1 MRRFI
6 RNIVICFF
14 ICLIGVT
21 ALLACGSKEI
31 FDNARLKISEI
42 RNNLFVGKSENLIV
56 SFTSGEREKEYRVD
70 GTSTGNVAFGV
81 ITVIVLKDNKFEKTK
96 NFVININGQDISGE
110 FEINPYD
117 NSLVYDIGYSVD
129 DNTLISVSVML
140 DELYETVALE
150 NVSSS
155 WIIKNID
162 ALELACSNLK
172 NDLKKY
178 INDNGFNMEVYVK
191 ILFDYDNLEN
201 PYFWM
206 VSFVGENLK
215 DISIVLDI
223 NSGEV
228 LSKKVV

>member
-70 GTSTGNVAFGV
+70 GKSTGNVAFGV

-172 NDLKKY
+172 SDLKKY
-178 INDNGFNMEVYVK
+178 INDNNFDMEVYIK